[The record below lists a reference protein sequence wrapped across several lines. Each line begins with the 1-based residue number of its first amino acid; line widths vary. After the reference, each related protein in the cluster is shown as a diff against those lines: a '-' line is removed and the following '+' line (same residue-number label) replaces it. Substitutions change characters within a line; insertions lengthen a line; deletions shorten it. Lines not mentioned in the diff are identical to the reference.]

1 MIFSI
6 VSVCLEGILGY
17 FSGQKAKLDFD
28 GFIETVPVI
37 TFFLDI
43 QHIWKNHIFEK
54 SGSLAV
60 SNISPVENTDLRQFN
75 YGSSHCYQMPFV
87 FKGHVR

>member
-37 TFFLDI
+37 TFFRYPAYL
-43 QHIWKNHIFEK
+43 EK
-54 SGSLAV
+54 SYL
-60 SNISPVENTDLRQFN
+60 
-75 YGSSHCYQMPFV
+75 
-87 FKGHVR
+87 